1 MSVDVY
7 LYMFHQEVLC
17 ILHMCKRTHVCPF
30 SVLTQHPNIFCKIGP
45 WTWIKHEKTY
55 IYIVKQAS
63 TLVYYGKLGVG
74 HKPNCCYWSSP
85 FVSHSIGAQ
94 VGKSLKIGRARKDHK
109 DLVKTSP
116 IDQAWSRSGLPACH
130 FLSHPTSHRSPGSPG
145 DVQSFDSLRFRSQ
158 NMMLLLTRTNVPN
171 KL

>member
-55 IYIVKQAS
+55 IYSKTS
-63 TLVYYGKLGVG
+63 FNVG
-74 HKPNCCYWSSP
+74 LLWKVGCRTQTQLLLLELTFCVSQHWSSSGEVIENRSCKEGP
-85 FVSHSIGAQ
+85 QRPGQNQSNRPSLESIRPA
-94 VGKSLKIGRARKDHK
+94 SLSLPKPPNF
-109 DLVKTSP
+109 TSEP
-116 IDQAWSRSGLPACH
+116 RITWRCSE
-130 FLSHPTSHRSPGSPG
+130 
-145 DVQSFDSLRFRSQ
+145 LR
-158 NMMLLLTRTNVPN
+158 
-171 KL
+171 